1 MKKKYRGIDRLTGKP
16 VVGEYR
22 LLFDKIPGIEV
33 AAGFVEV
40 IPGSIEEITPVS
52 KRKKVQQ
59 SLLRRYRHEDD

>member
-33 AAGFVEV
+33 AAGFVEI
-40 IPGSIEEITPVS
+40 IPGSAEPVVS
-52 KRKKVQQ
+52 KKKKVAQQ
-59 SLLRRYRHEDD
+59 NLFEEAAS